1 MSNFLTDVSGNL
13 DSIKNSDNQVLTMG
27 VDKNR
32 VAFLKGLSST
42 MSGQKE
48 DPTYTGFRI
57 MFDFGLNGLVDPETF
72 LPISPLL
79 SDYGKTA
86 GGMLTNQSMSGQDLF
101 TASKQI
107 IKNDINFPNYTAD
120 LLYMTAQRYLYE
132 RRSKSE
138 DELASDYRAGE
149 RDNSGKLSAAGLKSG
164 NRGHRY
170 EAIVAFKNFLNN
182 INQKSPWYFQ
192 SIEGLDNILKVN
204 IPRQIGGNTGY
215 KPQRSGVLTF
225 NCLDSI
231 DLRVNAMAELY
242 RKATYDYQYHREA
255 LPSNLRKFRMWIIVT
270 EIRQMVLQ
278 KQLGDILNP
287 FNIPG
292 VSSTVSSLSNIAQSS
307 GILKQNPSDPSTG
320 KIGDKSIDG
329 VNSQLNKLEP
339 YILMYQLDLCEFNFD
354 DSYPFGTL
362 YNTNASATNQVSSKF
377 KVNVGSAKEYK
388 VQYNI
393 LKDFINNG
401 SAFNSLLIQDS
412 WNLGGSIIG
421 TDVDLSNNSNLF
433 TKLANNFINNS
444 VASVVQQQFSPI
456 VTKALLG
463 NAYGFN
469 LSQTVRS
476 LNSAQD
482 LVSGI
487 QNVKNPL
494 GDYRPQSKGLGGPK
508 ERQYP
513 TIKEDVL
520 PPSYLSPN
528 GGLAGSV
535 YSPTNPPAGLGNID
549 QYPNSP
555 GSDLGLPKRQYQSN
569 NSDEYKNVPG
579 KDLGVPSRVYP
590 VINSDQYPTDPG
602 VDLGLPS
609 RVYQKNNIDEYKDVP
624 GKNLGVPNRIY
635 PVISTDEYPTNPS
648 TDLGLPGRQYPT
660 ISKDEYP
667 TDPGQDLGVPNRI
680 YPSVNIDKYPTNP
693 SPDLGL
699 PGRQYPSNNEDEYK
713 NVPGSDLGVPVRVYK
728 IVNTDEYSKAPGSDL
743 GLPGRQYPVNNQ
755 NDYGNK

>member
-1 MSNFLTDVSGNL
+1 
-13 DSIKNSDNQVLTMG
+13 MG

-57 MFDFGLNGLVDPETF
+57 MFDFGLNGMVDPETF

-79 SDYGKTA
+79 CGDA
-86 GGMLTNQSMSGQDLF
+86 INGGMKTDQSHLGQDFF
-101 TASKQI
+101 TGSKQ
-107 IKNDINFPNYTAD
+107 NINTNISFPNYTEK
-120 LLYMTAQRYLYE
+120 LLYMTAQRYLHE
-132 RRSKSE
+132 RRSLNE
-138 DELASDYRAGE
+138 DPPPSKPLEKDG
-149 RDNSGKLSAAGLKSG
+149 SGKTTGSAGLGSG
-164 NRGHRY
+164 NKGHRY
-170 EAIVAFKNFLNN
+170 EALVAFKNFLNS

-192 SIEGLDNILKVN
+192 SIEGLDSILKVN
-204 IPRQIGGNTGY
+204 IPRQVGGGTGY

-225 NCLDSI
+225 TCLDSI

-242 RKATYDYQYHREA
+242 RKATYDYQYHREV

-292 VSSTVSSLSNIAQSS
+292 VSSTVSSLNNIAQSS
-307 GILKQNPSDPSTG
+307 GILGGSTDDPSKG
-320 KIGDKSIDG
+320 SLGSKSSDG
-329 VNSQLNKLEP
+329 VDSQLNKLEP

-354 DSYPFGTL
+354 DSYPFTTL
-362 YNTNASATNQVSSKF
+362 YNTNASAANQVSSKF

-393 LKDFINNG
+393 LKDFINDG
-401 SAFNSLLIQDS
+401 SPFNSILIQDS
-412 WNLGGSIIG
+412 WNLGGSVIG
-421 TDVDLSNNSNLF
+421 TNVDLSNTPNLF

-469 LSQTVRS
+469 LSQTVSS

-487 QNVKNPL
+487 KNVKNPF
-494 GDYRPQSKGLGGPK
+494 GDYRPQSRGLGGPM

-520 PPSYLSPN
+520 PPPYLSPN
-528 GGLAGSV
+528 GGLGGSV
-535 YSPTNPPAGLGNID
+535 YSPTNPPAPLGNID
-549 QYPNSP
+549 EYPKNP
-555 GSDLGLPKRQYQSN
+555 GTDLGLPDRQYPSN
-569 NSDEYKNVPG
+569 KMDEYKNVPGTDLGVPGRVYSSIKYDEYTNNPGTDLGLPSRIYDKNNLDEYKDVPG
-579 KDLGVPSRVYP
+579 KDLGVPA
-590 VINSDQYPTDPG
+590 
-602 VDLGLPS
+602 
-609 RVYQKNNIDEYKDVP
+609 
-624 GKNLGVPNRIY
+624 RIY
-635 PVISTDEYPTNPS
+635 PAISTDEYINNPGS
-648 TDLGLPGRQYPT
+648 DLGLPGRQYPK
-660 ISKDEYP
+660 INQDEYP
-667 TDPGQDLGVPNRI
+667 NDPGQDLGVPNRI
-680 YPSVNIDKYPTNP
+680 YPVVNTDEYANNPGSDLGLPGRQYPTISQDEYKDVPGKDLGVPTRVYKAVNTDEYSNNP
-693 SPDLGL
+693 GSDLGL
-699 PGRQYPSNNEDEYK
+699 PGRQYPSNNE
-713 NVPGSDLGVPVRVYK
+713 
-728 IVNTDEYSKAPGSDL
+728 
-743 GLPGRQYPVNNQ
+743 
-755 NDYGNK
+755 NDYGN